1 MHQTQTGLQLE
12 QNSMQI
18 PGNDTGTPNNIMN
31 IITVC
36 RNEQKSCIAYV
47 LRVVRTTDFAIG

>member
-18 PGNDTGTPNNIMN
+18 PGNDTGTPNFVTNKQYDESHYGM
-31 IITVC
+31 
-36 RNEQKSCIAYV
+36 S
-47 LRVVRTTDFAIG
+47 